1 MFTNIL
7 VGIDGGLGGRDAI
20 ALARRLVAKRSTLT
34 LAHVYPGDVRVWRGS
49 ANGHEASERQ
59 RALEM
64 LAQAREDADVTAD
77 LRPVKS
83 GSIGRGL
90 HQLAESLGA
99 DLLIVGSSVHGLLG
113 RVLLGDDAR
122 DALNGAPCAV
132 AIAPTGYSREPVA
145 IREIGV
151 AYNGSAESEHAVAVA
166 RALAAEHGARLS
178 AFEAVSL
185 PTYALLAGGD
195 ALDAVVDEL
204 VTQARDRITTLGG
217 VEPHAAYGN
226 ALEELTV
233 YSASLDLLVVGSR
246 DYGPIGRLV
255 HGSTCRQ
262 LARTARCPLLVL
274 TRAAR
279 GATAS
284 DQSHKHPEAA
294 ALTPA

>member
-7 VGIDGGLGGRDAI
+7 VGVDGGLGGRDAI
-20 ALARRLVAKRSTLT
+20 ALARRLGAERSTLT
-34 LAHVYPGDVRVWRGS
+34 LAHVYPGDAHFWRGS
-49 ANGHEASERQ
+49 ANGYDPSER
-59 RALEM
+59 RRVLEM
-64 LAQAREDADVTAD
+64 LAQAREQADVTAE
-77 LRPVKS
+77 LRCVRS
-83 GSIGRGL
+83 ASIGRGL
-90 HQLAESLGA
+90 HQLAESLRA
-99 DLLIVGSSVHGLLG
+99 DLLIVGSSVHGLFG

-122 DALNGAPCAV
+122 DALNVAPCAV
-132 AIAPTGYSREPVA
+132 AVAPSGYSHEAVA

-151 AYNGSAESEHAVAVA
+151 AYNGSVESEHAVAVA

-185 PTYALLAGGD
+185 PTYALLGGAD
-195 ALDAVVDEL
+195 ALDAAVDDLVV
-204 VTQARDRITTLGG
+204 QARARIETLGG

-226 ALEELTV
+226 PIEELTV

-255 HGSTCRQ
+255 HGSTSQQ

-279 GATAS
+279 HATAP
-284 DQSHKHPEAA
+284 DQSHEHRDVGAA
-294 ALTPA
+294 ASV